1 MTPWNVKLVT
11 NPRSHKTSRM
21 TNIVHNISASL
32 SLMAAT
38 HAPSPGTWGAET
50 GPFPVQRCCKTQE
63 EASVGAAYDRAFFL
77 ESNEIRAVIQN
88 GGNGGTNTCT
98 HLPR

>member
-1 MTPWNVKLVT
+1 MLH
-11 NPRSHKTSRM
+11 RQE
-21 TNIVHNISASL
+21 
-32 SLMAAT
+32 
-38 HAPSPGTWGAET
+38 GGGAET

-63 EASVGAAYDRAFFL
+63 EASVGAVYDRAFFL

-98 HLPR
+98 HLPRSFMLRVDFGLRIRVRRSAHKT